1 MEDNSGKFPKFERNC
16 FAQMFCK
23 YTERQLTR
31 LQEAKVKIKIRYG
44 QFNLYKDAPYRT
56 NKLDETKGS
65 QITF

>member
-1 MEDNSGKFPKFERNC
+1 
-16 FAQMFCK
+16 MFCK

-65 QITF
+65 QITFKF